1 MTEKEELEQLVKNS
15 ESLSDILRKQNKAIS
30 GAAIKVLKS
39 KLEAYEIKYHFL
51 NKTHRLKNNLSL
63 DEILAKGVVYQSSKL
78 KIKLVQNGLKEDKCE
93 ICGCPNIWHD
103 KPLVLQL
110 DHINGD
116 HYDNRIENLRIVCPN
131 CHSQTETYCN
141 KKEKQHFYC
150 LDCGKEIQ
158 RRSTRCLSCA
168 AKYNK
173 NRVYKVKIEDRPKKE
188 ELLNMILNKSFVEI
202 GKDFGVSDN
211 AIRKWCKNY
220 GLPYTKK
227 GIREYNNG
235 RLV

>member
-1 MTEKEELEQLVKNS
+1 MPFLAE
-15 ESLSDILRKQNKAIS
+15 IS
-30 GAAIKVLKS
+30 GES
-39 KLEAYEIKYHFL
+39 S
-51 NKTHRLKNNLSL
+51 LSL

-141 KKEKQHFYC
+141 KKEKQHFY
-150 LDCGKEIQ
+150 
-158 RRSTRCLSCA
+158 
-168 AKYNK
+168 
-173 NRVYKVKIEDRPKKE
+173 
-188 ELLNMILNKSFVEI
+188 
-202 GKDFGVSDN
+202 
-211 AIRKWCKNY
+211 
-220 GLPYTKK
+220 
-227 GIREYNNG
+227 
-235 RLV
+235 